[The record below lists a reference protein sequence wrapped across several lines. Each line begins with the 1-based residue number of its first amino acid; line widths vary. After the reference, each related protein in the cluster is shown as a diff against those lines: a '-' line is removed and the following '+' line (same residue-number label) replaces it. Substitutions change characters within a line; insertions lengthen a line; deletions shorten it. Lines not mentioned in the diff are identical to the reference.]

1 MKNVWM
7 SWIESGMP
15 GAGLVVLC
23 LYVLVFCTGGI
34 AEQPALSVS
43 VLDEVV
49 RVRGCGGAVMGYR
62 FAGVPYKPYAVELYS
77 PAGVN
82 ILRDAPPD
90 HKHHHG
96 LMYAITVDEVNFWE
110 EHKAPGRQSHA
121 GLPMVA
127 VKAVEGMSWAVFNE
141 ALRWKAP
148 EGGEVLL
155 NEIRTLAVPGCLD
168 CGATVV
174 VWESRFTLPGGQKR
188 SATLTGSHYH
198 GLGLRFVESMDGTGE
213 FMNSAGGDGEVVR
226 GTERLIPARWC
237 SYTAPVDG
245 KPVTVAMF
253 GHPGNPR
260 DPTLWFTMT
269 KPFAYLSATLN
280 LWREPLKVVS
290 DRPLVLR
297 YATAVW
303 DGRVSR
309 DQIEAVWDCWLRW
322 PPAAGERNENR
333 GGE

>member
-1 MKNVWM
+1 MRNM
-7 SWIESGMP
+7 FASGTETRMFVAGFAVCFCFFVL
-15 GAGLVVLC
+15 GAKVHGEE
-23 LYVLVFCTGGI
+23 FG
-34 AEQPALSVS
+34 LSVS
-43 VLDEVV
+43 ARDGVVGV
-49 RVRGCGGAVMGYR
+49 RVRQTGNVLMNYR
-62 FAGVPYKPYAVELYS
+62 FAGVPFKPYAVELYS

-96 LMYAITVDEVNFWE
+96 LMYAITVDDVNFWE

-121 GLPMVA
+121 GLPRIA
-127 VKAVEGMSWAVFNE
+127 VKVVDGMSWAVFDE

-148 EGGEVLL
+148 AGDEVLL
-155 NEIRTLAVPGCLD
+155 NETRTLAVPGCLVPAFAGMTG

-174 VWESRFTLPGGQKR
+174 VWESRFTLPEGKR

-213 FMNSAGGDGEVVR
+213 FMNSADDAGEVVR

-253 GHPGNPR
+253 GHPDNPR

-280 LWREPLKVVS
+280 LWREPLKVAS
-290 DRPLVLR
+290 DKPLVLR
-297 YATAVW
+297 YAVAVW
-303 DGRVSR
+303 DGSVSR
-309 DQIEAVWDCWLRW
+309 DRIEALWDHWLQ
-322 PPAAGERNENR
+322 
-333 GGE
+333 